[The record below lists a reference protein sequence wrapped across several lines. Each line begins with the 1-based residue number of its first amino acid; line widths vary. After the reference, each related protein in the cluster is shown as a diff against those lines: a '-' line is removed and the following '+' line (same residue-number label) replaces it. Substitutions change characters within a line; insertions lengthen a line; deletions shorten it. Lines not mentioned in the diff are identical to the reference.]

1 MKGHTLL
8 FRMTGG
14 RIGGSLNG
22 LPMLLLHHVGAKSG
36 QHRVAPLLYMP
47 EGEQLVLVA
56 SKGGYPKNPGWFHNL
71 KANPDTVVELPKEG
85 KVPVR
90 ASVAT
95 AEQRAELWPKVV
107 DLYKGYADYQASTD
121 REIPLVILNRR

>member
-8 FRMTGG
+8 FRLTGG

-36 QHRVAPLLYMP
+36 QHRIAPLLYMP
-47 EGEQLVLVA
+47 EGDQLVLVA

-71 KANPDTVVELPKEG
+71 KANPDTIVELPKEG
-85 KVPVR
+85 KVPVH
-90 ASVAT
+90 ASVASS
-95 AEQRAELWPKVV
+95 EQRSRLWPKVV
-107 DLYKGYADYQASTD
+107 KLYSGYADYQESTD